1 MSICPYCS
9 ETGLKDWGD
18 LESEILLVGS
28 APSDEELHY
37 SKMFYGATGQ
47 IFRREFNKCVGIELS
62 DCHIT
67 SLYIH
72 DKPKKKADQR
82 CIALGEDMCLEKITL
97 KKYVVLIGADAVRWA
112 TGLSIDDVNG
122 FDVTSD
128 LILSSETIEAFL
140 VDTKFRAL
148 VNPSSTW
155 SSGLGELRF
164 GLRQMKGWFEN
175 GK

>member
-18 LESEILLVGS
+18 LESNILLVGS

-37 SKMFYGATGQ
+37 NKMFYGATGQ
-47 IFRREFNKCVGIELS
+47 IFRREFNKGVGVELS

-82 CIALGEDMCLEKITL
+82 CITLGEEMCLDKITT

-128 LILSSETIEAFL
+128 LVLSSGDTIYLA
-140 VDTKFRAL
+140 KFRAL

-164 GLRQMKGWFEN
+164 GLRQMKGWFED
-175 GK
+175 GG

>member
-9 ETGLKDWGD
+9 KAGMKDWGD
-18 LESEILLVGS
+18 LDSNVLLVGS
-28 APSDEELHY
+28 APSEEEVHY

-47 IFRREFNKCVGIELS
+47 LFRREMLKYAGVEIS

-67 SLYIH
+67 SVYIH
-72 DKPKKKADQR
+72 DKPKKKGDQR
-82 CIALGEDMCLEKITL
+82 CITLGEELCLEKIAT

-128 LILSSETIEAFL
+128 LILSSEFYDDA
-140 VDTKFRAL
+140 TKFRAL

-164 GLRQMKGWFEN
+164 GLRQMKGWLEN
-175 GK
+175 GE

>member
-1 MSICPYCS
+1 
-9 ETGLKDWGD
+9 
-18 LESEILLVGS
+18 
-28 APSDEELHY
+28 
-37 SKMFYGATGQ
+37 MFYGATGQ

-128 LILSSETIEAFL
+128 LISPLEYYKDS
-140 VDTKFRAL
+140 VKFRAL

-175 GK
+175 GE